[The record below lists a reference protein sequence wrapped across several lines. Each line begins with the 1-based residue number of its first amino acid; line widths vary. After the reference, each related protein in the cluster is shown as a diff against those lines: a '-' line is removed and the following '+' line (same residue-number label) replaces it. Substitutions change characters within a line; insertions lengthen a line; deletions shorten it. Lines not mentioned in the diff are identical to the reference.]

1 MASKSSVRSLR
12 HALNGVFS
20 VYKPTGYTSR
30 DAVNMVQDSLSEQ
43 LRLRMDFTKK
53 LKNRDKIKIGHG
65 GTLDP
70 LAEGVLIL
78 GVGDG
83 CKKLHDFLHC
93 TKEYLVLAKFG
104 QATDSYDSEGTI
116 THSGSTSHISRQSL
130 LSILPQFKGEI
141 TQVPPI
147 YSAISIQGKRA
158 YDYARQGIALPRPI
172 EPRQVQ
178 ILALDLVEFHH
189 PYAVYRVECGG
200 GTYMRSLVHDI
211 GLALGSYSH
220 MTGLKRTRQGTMTI
234 QDALE
239 LTMVDD
245 NSNDSD
251 ASSSSSINSTSNSSG
266 TKMKHI
272 DLDKVIKLL
281 H

>member
-1 MASKSSVRSLR
+1 MTLPARSLR

-20 VYKPTGYTSR
+20 VYKPTGWTSR
-30 DAVNMVQDSLSEQ
+30 EAVNKVQDSLSEQ
-43 LRLRMDFTKK
+43 LHARLGMTKK
-53 LKNRDKIKIGHG
+53 LKQRDKIKIGHG

-78 GVGDG
+78 GVGNG
-83 CKKLHDFLHC
+83 CKKLHDYLHC

-104 QATDSYDSEGTI
+104 EATDSYDSQGTI
-116 THSGSTSHISRQSL
+116 THHGSTDHINQQNI

-158 YDYARQGIALPRPI
+158 YDYARQGIELPKPI

-178 ILALDLVEFHH
+178 ILELELLDYQQESQKKEALF
-189 PYAVYRVECGG
+189 RVECGG

-211 GLALGSYSH
+211 GHALGSYAH
-220 MTGLKRTRQGTMTI
+220 MTGLKRTRQGITMIKDTLAI
-234 QDALE
+234 
-239 LTMVDD
+239 
-245 NSNDSD
+245 
-251 ASSSSSINSTSNSSG
+251 SNSHNNLNG
-266 TKMKHI
+266 MAV
-272 DLDKVIKLL
+272 DLDKVLEIINSK
-281 H
+281 